1 MKLRLEVVEG
11 PSKGQIA
18 VLTGEVSVVG
28 RSESCSL
35 DLPDPTISGEHAAI
49 RRDPEGN
56 GFLVEDLGSTAGT
69 WLNGRMVRIAMLADG
84 DTLRLGNTQ
93 LRVRTY
99 AGGEVPPEEVE
110 IVRTGA
116 KQTLRMNPHVVNVR
130 LGALREGL
138 ESGVGELPTSR
149 VQQPATDRLAPPSD
163 LQLDPATARLD
174 QLCELSIAL
183 AATHNPDGLAREAAA
198 RLCAL
203 FPQVRRVGLFELDED
218 EGGGEQ
224 VLRPRYLLDRGPRS
238 QGQRVTISLSVL
250 QTAIKE
256 RQALLSQ
263 DVGADPRFQ
272 LSQSLS
278 EAGVVSIVCVP
289 LTVGER
295 TVGALYVDTADASRP
310 FQASDLRLITGVAA
324 ILAAAL
330 ENARLFARVQVEFAR
345 RASLE
350 RYFAPDL
357 VDRVL
362 KGEVPL
368 ARQGRSAAG
377 TILFI
382 DIRGFTRLTDTTE
395 PRRLVEMLNAYFS
408 AMQRIIFR
416 SGGTV
421 ERFGGDSILAYWG
434 VVEEDQEHQ
443 GHGAGAALAMLAEA
457 WRLNPELEAS
467 GGPTLRVA
475 VGINSGQ
482 VVVGDVG
489 GPERYEF
496 TILGTAINLARRLE
510 SLSGPWEVIA
520 GAETVQALGP
530 RALTVPLP
538 PTTVKGIDSAV
549 AVSALYGLR
558 TSGDGALMER
568 WDLALESTLDLGRG
582 PSIALVTGLL
592 RNAQMVWL
600 EVLTRADPEGN
611 TPARVVIRPP
621 RSSLDMT
628 ALGRTVPPT
637 PGPGGGADLT
647 ETRLPFLAKEVA
659 EERRA
664 GAGGAMRRLRI
675 QVANAPLLLSFLG
688 IAR

>member
-1 MKLRLEVVEG
+1 MRLRVEVVEG
-11 PSKGQIA
+11 RSKGQVA
-18 VLTGEVSVVG
+18 VLSGEVSVIG
-28 RSESCSL
+28 RGEACSL
-35 DLPDPTISGEHAAI
+35 VLPDSTVSREHAVI
-49 RRDPEGN
+49 RRTDEGH
-56 GFLVEDLGSTAGT
+56 GFLIEDLDSNAGT
-69 WLNGRMVRIAMLADG
+69 WLNGRLIRKAVLEDG
-84 DTLRLGNTQ
+84 DTLKLGGTL
-93 LRVRTY
+93 LRVRTF
-99 AGGEVPPEEVE
+99 AGAEVPPEEVDV
-110 IVRTGA
+110 VRTAA

-130 LGALREGL
+130 LGALRDGADTP
-138 ESGVGELPTSR
+138 GDTSAL
-149 VQQPATDRLAPPSD
+149 VPSHPPPTDRLGRGGPVGS
-163 LQLDPATARLD
+163 DPASARLD

-183 AATHNPDGLAREAAA
+183 AATHNPDGLAREATV
-198 RLCAL
+198 RMCAL
-203 FPQVRRVGLFELDED
+203 FPQVRRVGLFELDEE
-218 EGGGEQ
+218 EGEGGEQ
-224 VLRPRYLLDRGPRS
+224 TLRPRYVLDRGPRG
-238 QGQRVTISLSVL
+238 QGQKVTISLSVL

-256 RQALLSQ
+256 RQALLSE
-263 DVGADPRFQ
+263 DVTTDPRFQ

-289 LTVGER
+289 LSVGER
-295 TVGALYVDTADASRP
+295 TLGALYVDTTDAGHP
-310 FQASDLRLITGVAA
+310 FQAADLRLITGVGA

-368 ARQGRSAAG
+368 ARQGRSAGG

-395 PRRLVEMLNAYFS
+395 PRRLVEVLNAYFS

-434 VVEEDQEHQ
+434 VVEEDAEHPA
-443 GHGAGAALAMLAEA
+443 HGACAALAMLAEA
-457 WRLNPELEAS
+457 WRMNPELEAS

-510 SLSGPWEVIA
+510 SLAGPWEVIA
-520 GAETVQALGP
+520 GAETIQALGP

-558 TSGDGALMER
+558 TSGDLALVEQ
-568 WDLALESTLDLGRG
+568 WDLALEATLDLTRG
-582 PSIALVTGLL
+582 PSIALVTGLI
-592 RNAQMVWL
+592 RSGPQAWL
-600 EVLTRADPEGN
+600 EVLTRAEAEGH

-621 RSSLDMT
+621 RGALDLT
-628 ALGRTVPPT
+628 VLGRVVPES
-637 PGPGGGADLT
+637 GPGESDPGLT
-647 ETRLPFLAKEVA
+647 DTRIRVQNEVSA
-659 EERRA
+659 ARRA
-664 GAGGAMRRLRI
+664 GAGGSMHRLRI
-675 QVANAPLLLSFLG
+675 LVANVPQLMGFLG